1 MNRARVA
8 AGCASLALIA
18 ATLSPVVR
26 RPNDDGFP
34 LSTYPM
40 FASKRPTT
48 LTFHY
53 ALGEGRA
60 GERITL
66 KPRLVGT
73 GEVLQAMR
81 VIDRAVGRGRVEIAK
96 LCDDVAR
103 RVAADSDFASV
114 VTVRII
120 TGTHDALD
128 YLSRDI
134 IGREL
139 ERTRCPVPG
148 RGPK

>member
-1 MNRARVA
+1 MFA
-8 AGCASLALIA
+8 AAASIALIG
-18 ATLSPVVR
+18 ATLSPLLR
-26 RPNDDGFP
+26 DPWDDGFP

-60 GERITL
+60 GERVILT
-66 KPRLVGT
+66 PGLVGT

-81 VIDRAVGRGRVEIAK
+81 VIDRAVSGGRPEMTK
-96 LCDDVAR
+96 LCDAVAH
-103 RVAADSDFASV
+103 RVAGESDFAHV
-114 VTVRII
+114 AYVRII
-120 TGTHDALD
+120 TGTHESLS
-128 YLSRDI
+128 YLGEGK

-139 ERTRCPVPG
+139 ERLRCSVV
-148 RGPK
+148 R

>member
-1 MNRARVA
+1 MERARVLA
-8 AGCASLALIA
+8 AVASIALIG
-18 ATLSPVVR
+18 ATLSPLLR
-26 RPNDDGFP
+26 DPRDDGFP

-60 GERITL
+60 GERVILT
-66 KPRLVGT
+66 PGLVGT

-81 VIDRAVGRGRVEIAK
+81 VLDRAVSRGRLEMTK
-96 LCDDVAR
+96 LCDAIAHR
-103 RVAADSDFASV
+103 IADESDFSNVA
-114 VTVRII
+114 TVRII
-120 TGTHDALD
+120 TGTHESLS
-128 YLSRDI
+128 YLGEGK

-139 ERTRCPVPG
+139 ERLRCVVP
-148 RGPK
+148 R

>member
-1 MNRARVA
+1 MLAAVA
-8 AGCASLALIA
+8 SIALIG
-18 ATLSPVVR
+18 ATLSPLLLR
-26 RPNDDGFP
+26 DPADDGFP

-60 GERITL
+60 GERVILT
-66 KPRLVGT
+66 PGLVGT

-81 VIDRAVGRGRVEIAK
+81 IIDNAVGGGKLAMVR
-96 LCDDVAR
+96 LCDAIAL
-103 RVAADSDFASV
+103 RVADDSSFSQ
-114 VTVRII
+114 VTSVRII
-120 TGTHDALD
+120 TGTHESLA
-128 YLSRDI
+128 YLGAGR

-139 ERTRCPVPG
+139 ERLRCAVK
-148 RGPK
+148 R